1 MTMKK
6 ILCIDGGGIRGI
18 IPAVILTE
26 IERLT
31 HKNISQLF
39 DLIAGTSTGGILAL
53 GLVKPDDV
61 DATKPAFRAEKLL
74 EMYLKEGRKI
84 FPPYAFSKIAN
95 LTEEKYSAKGIEQV
109 LMDYFGDASLSDALI
124 DTMITAYEIEK
135 RENIIFKSKSAKA
148 DKEKDFYMR
157 DVARGTSAAPTFFEP
172 AQIKSVKGKRLL
184 HVVDGGLFANNPSM
198 CAYIEYAKKNYEM
211 EEDGCL
217 LASIGTGDVFKPYLY
232 KNAVDWGLIHWAK
245 PTIDMMFDG
254 VSNSINYQLQALF
267 ETRKNHTYYRFQRE
281 LQNQYNDMDD
291 TSTETL
297 NYLVALSERLISEQW
312 KEINELCEKLS
323 K

>member
-1 MTMKK
+1 MKK

-26 IERLT
+26 IEKLT

-39 DLIAGTSTGGILAL
+39 DMVAGTSTGGILAL
-53 GLVKPDDV
+53 GLVKPDENDP
-61 DATKPAFRAEKLL
+61 TKPAFRAEKLVD
-74 EMYLKEGRKI
+74 MYLQEGKNI
-84 FPPYAFSKIAN
+84 FPPYALSKVAN
-95 LTEEKYSAKGIEQV
+95 LIEEKYSAKGIETV
-109 LMDYFGDASLSDALI
+109 LYNYFEDATLSDALI

-135 RENIIFKSKSAKA
+135 RENIIFKSKSAKS
-148 DKEKDFYMR
+148 DKEKDFFMR

-172 AQIKSVKGKRLL
+172 AQIKSVKGKRIL

-217 LASIGTGDVFKPYLY
+217 LASMGTGDVFKPYLY

-267 ETRKNHTYYRFQRE
+267 DTRKNHKYYRFQRE

-291 TSTETL
+291 TSVETL

-312 KEINELCEKLS
+312 REINELCEILTK
-323 K
+323 